1 MQLLNNN
8 YKFIKKLIYFN
19 PNSIRVSYHIIME
32 KVIINAQIYEDFNGN
47 GYYELNTESGVQY
60 DIRFPLKLA
69 TDCFA
74 NIPQIGPE
82 HCNNCRNFAS
92 YKGMMITLCG
102 NCIDFVPEEYKYKC
116 DCNDGAT
123 SQEFNIDEQLVELRC
138 EGFMT
143 IGCDKVNCIYKTY
156 LKDLPIKEWDALY
169 TAEGKY
175 KFTSTSSSTSTSTS
189 SSTSTSEDDS
199 SEEDL
204 YSIATDAA
212 TTDTDSDT
220 YKNAKVA
227 DINSPINKTKRNHI
241 IYISSASEDDNNEEQ
256 SEDEQSE
263 DEQSEDN
270 KEEDDKEEKE
280 EGEISDDEVV
290 YSPSPYV
297 TSRPKKPMSKE
308 QRPRK
313 AQLIAND
320 LCGQDSEEFE
330 QYLDC
335 MYI

>member
-1 MQLLNNN
+1 
-8 YKFIKKLIYFN
+8 
-19 PNSIRVSYHIIME
+19 ME

-74 NIPQIGPE
+74 NVFQSGSHNTQIGPE

-102 NCIDFVPEEYKYKC
+102 NCIDYIPEEYKYKC

-175 KFTSTSSSTSTSTS
+175 KFTSTSPSTSHSSSTSTSTS
-189 SSTSTSEDDS
+189 TSISSSEDDS
-199 SEEDL
+199 SEDDL
-204 YSIATDAA
+204 YSVEAVAEA
-212 TTDTDSDT
+212 ESDTDSDT

-227 DINSPINKTKRNHI
+227 DINYPINKNKRNHI
-241 IYISSASEDDNNEEQ
+241 IYISSASEDEE
-256 SEDEQSE
+256 ED
-263 DEQSEDN
+263 D
-270 KEEDDKEEKE
+270 DDKEEYKEKKYKKEDKE

-290 YSPSPYV
+290 YTPPPYV
-297 TSRPKKPMSKE
+297 TSRSKKQMSKE

-313 AQLIAND
+313 AQLIANE

-330 QYLDC
+330 HYLDNL
-335 MYI
+335 YI